1 MIRFLQTPTRTKKYV
16 LGGLLIVICF
26 MMVITLIPGI
36 GISDFG
42 GTSRGTLATVG
53 GQEVLTAE
61 VQTAARN
68 LSRRQFP
75 QGAPEMMQTYF
86 LQNAANNL
94 IMQKTLE
101 VESRRMGLSVSDAE
115 LREFLQHGQFGD
127 LFFPGGNYVGQDQ
140 YADLISQNFQMSVQ
154 QFEQAVK
161 SQLLIDKLQGT
172 VVSGVSVSEDDLKQ
186 QFRKQNAKVKVQYA
200 VLTLNDVKS
209 KINPTDAELKAFYD
223 QGKARYENSIP
234 EKRKAKYVSLD
245 SGSAFQRLKAS
256 VKPEQLQ
263 QYYDQHQEEFKTPEE
278 VKASHI
284 LIRTPPPGPD
294 GKPDQKGVQAAK
306 TKAEDI
312 LKKLRAGG
320 DFAEIAKKESQ
331 DPGSAAKGG
340 DLGWFR
346 RGAMVPE
353 FDKAAYSQPVGKI
366 GDLVQTSFG
375 FHIIKVEDKHA
386 AGLRPFN
393 EVKEE
398 IATKTVQQEA
408 VKQAQDEANSVLQEA
423 QKQGLDKAAADHH
436 LQVTTSDWFG
446 RVDTLPGIGNAP
458 EFMNAAFTAKPK
470 DAPQLV
476 KTSTG
481 AAAGGIPVEH
491 YAVMQVTD
499 VQAPRTPSFDEIK
512 SKVTDDFKNFR
523 AQQLVAQKTQELADR
538 AHAEHDLKKA
548 AAEVGA
554 TVKTSDM
561 VDATGQVPDLG
572 AMQQGPAAVAF
583 DLKQGEI
590 SGALNLGSNG
600 GVLQVVEKQEPS
612 ESDFAKDKDRI
623 REQLLRQKEQER
635 MQMYV
640 FGLRE
645 RMQKDG
651 KIKIN
656 QDEWSRVVGANVPT
670 S

>member
-1 MIRFLQTPTRTKKYV
+1 
-16 LGGLLIVICF
+16 
-26 MMVITLIPGI
+26 
-36 GISDFG
+36 
-42 GTSRGTLATVG
+42 
-53 GQEVLTAE
+53 
-61 VQTAARN
+61 
-68 LSRRQFP
+68 
-75 QGAPEMMQTYF
+75 
-86 LQNAANNL
+86 
-94 IMQKTLE
+94 
-101 VESRRMGLSVSDAE
+101 
-115 LREFLQHGQFGD
+115 
-127 LFFPGGNYVGQDQ
+127 
-140 YADLISQNFQMSVQ
+140 
-154 QFEQAVK
+154 
-161 SQLLIDKLQGT
+161 
-172 VVSGVSVSEDDLKQ
+172 
-186 QFRKQNAKVKVQYA
+186 
-200 VLTLNDVKS
+200 
-209 KINPTDAELKAFYD
+209 
-223 QGKARYENSIP
+223 
-234 EKRKAKYVSLD
+234 
-245 SGSAFQRLKAS
+245 
-256 VKPEQLQ
+256 
-263 QYYDQHQEEFKTPEE
+263 
-278 VKASHI
+278 
-284 LIRTPPPGPD
+284 
-294 GKPDQKGVQAAK
+294 
-306 TKAEDI
+306 
-312 LKKLRAGG
+312 
-320 DFAEIAKKESQ
+320 
-331 DPGSAAKGG
+331 
-340 DLGWFR
+340 
-346 RGAMVPE
+346 
-353 FDKAAYSQPVGKI
+353 
-366 GDLVQTSFG
+366 VQTSFG

-446 RVDTLPGIGNAP
+446 RVDSLPGIGNAP